1 MTTYKTNCFY
11 FDEIINSTIEGII
24 VVKEG
29 FIKKANNTLIEISGY
44 EDEDDLKNKLVTGIL
59 IPAATEK
66 YTTYSEKLFQE
77 ISLIKKNGE
86 IIPVIIKIKDINYE
100 DENYKI
106 IYILDITEIKDKEK
120 MLTYQ
125 SKLSIM
131 GEMISMI
138 AHQWRQPL
146 SSISSAIA
154 RIKLK
159 LLSKNLDDEFLQ
171 DSLKGINQYI
181 QYLSSTIDDFRN
193 LFSTDTK
200 VELLSLYDIVM
211 QVYSL
216 LDNSFSSQDIKIEIE
231 KKKLS
236 KKFIPKNELMQV
248 IINVLNNAKDVF
260 IERDIKNPIIK
271 IYFKEDDDTQKIYI
285 EDNAGGIEQSIVD
298 KIFSPYFSTKTNKNG
313 SGLGLYI
320 CKTILK
326 RDNLGDIDLK
336 VIDNGTQFI
345 ITIN

>member
-1 MTTYKTNCFY
+1 MTIFSNLKLLN
-11 FDEIINSTIEGII
+11 I
-24 VVKEG
+24 VSKE
-29 FIKKANNTLIEISGY
+29 FK
-44 EDEDDLKNKLVTGIL
+44 
-59 IPAATEK
+59 
-66 YTTYSEKLFQE
+66 
-77 ISLIKKNGE
+77 
-86 IIPVIIKIKDINYE
+86 
-100 DENYKI
+100 
-106 IYILDITEIKDKEK
+106 LDIDGLHGIKHWESVYKN
-120 MLTYQ
+120 T
-125 SKLSIM
+125 KLLASYYNVNSDVF
-131 GEMISMI
+131 ELFALLHDSMI

-159 LLSKNLDDEFLQ
+159 LLSKNLDDKFLQ

-200 VELLSLYDIVM
+200 VELISLYDIVI